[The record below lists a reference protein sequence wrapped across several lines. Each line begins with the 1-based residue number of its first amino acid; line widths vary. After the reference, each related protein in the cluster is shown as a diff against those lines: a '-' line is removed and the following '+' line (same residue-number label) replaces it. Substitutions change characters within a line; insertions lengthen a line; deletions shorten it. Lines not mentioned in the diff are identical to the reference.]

1 MVIDRRRSRSR
12 KSPPTILG
20 DPGTKPGNSSATLKP
35 MTGSRST
42 LLPLRVRNETWV
54 LFGRGSVGES
64 NGMVCSMP
72 WGMYGVRVL
81 MSDCLFVSSWDLRC

>member
-12 KSPPTILG
+12 KSPPTILK
-20 DPGTKPGNSSATLKP
+20 DPDTKPGNLSATWKS

-42 LLPLRVRNETWV
+42 LLPLCVIVVKGVIWTCS
-54 LFGRGSVGES
+54 LGES

-72 WGMYGVRVL
+72 WALRVVVL
-81 MSDCLFVSSWDLRC
+81 MSDCLSVWSWDLRY